1 MTNPA
6 EPRPAWRHGPVGVV
20 GLGLIGGSLGLD
32 LQTAGAEV
40 RALVRREATATRAR
54 DRGLASVVSTDP
66 WVLAGCDL
74 VVLALPLDQLLAP
87 PPDLL
92 QALPPEAVL
101 TDVGSVKGPLL
112 PVWSAALRRLGGERQ
127 ARRFVPSHP
136 MAGTAE
142 AGVEAGVCDLF
153 VARPWVVTPADDT
166 DPEALAL
173 VADLAATLGARW
185 VCCEARAHD
194 AAVALISHL
203 PVLVSAALLQTADR
217 SSAGEGQPALS
228 PSSQSQSSFMS
239 SLPSLVRTL
248 ASSGFAD
255 TTRVGG
261 GNPELGTLM
270 ARGNRE
276 AVLQALA
283 GYRHSL
289 DQLEQLVRRE
299 DWAELQQLLTDCRDL
314 RPQFV

>member
-66 WVLAGCDL
+66 SVLAGCDL

-87 PPDLL
+87 PPALL
-92 QALPPEAVL
+92 EALPPETVL

-112 PVWSAALRRLGGERQ
+112 PVWSAALRRLGREWQ

-142 AGVEAGVCDLF
+142 AGVEAGVRDLF

-173 VADLAATLGARW
+173 VADLAATLGAHW
-185 VCCEARAHD
+185 VCCEATAHD

-217 SSAGEGQPALS
+217 GSAGEGQPA
-228 PSSQSQSSFMS
+228 SSQSPQGQASSSS

-270 ARGNRE
+270 ARGNRQ

-299 DWAELQQLLTDCRDL
+299 DWAELQQLLTACRDL
-314 RPQFV
+314 RPHFL